1 VQKTRLARIGA
12 EAAWVAA
19 GQLLAFL
26 GGFATIKIL
35 TGELGAAAYGQ
46 LALGISA
53 AGAVHMFV
61 YGPIEQIAL
70 RFVSVYRER
79 GRLHLLFAALRRL
92 HMHAAAIVGLAIIVV
107 TSVLYAFAGTAW
119 AWGILILLA
128 LLFGVGGGVSMT
140 LASLLSAFR
149 QRASVAFFQA
159 SDVWLRLLLAVA
171 GLAWLGTSADAALA
185 GFCLATATIAIVQ
198 LAWVMRNPLV
208 RPHLHGHSAS
218 ATGTEGSTMGELVA
232 YGRPYLVWAAFAWCS
247 TYCDRWLILGY
258 LDERSV
264 GIYAALLQ
272 IANAPIAI
280 FLGMVNQF
288 LVPLIFDRAG
298 AATTQGQI
306 RSSAALLNAATAA
319 YVLGLTVIVGFAALV
334 AEPLVRLLTSSEFS
348 RHADLL
354 WVICLGLSLSSTAQ
368 LLVIKGL
375 SHGRPQQ
382 YVLPK
387 FVQLALLIAS
397 MFLLVQPMALMG
409 VAVSLCISG
418 AGYLIMVAWVNSR
431 LVAHAF

>member
-1 VQKTRLARIGA
+1 MLKTRLARIGA
-12 EAAWVAA
+12 EAAWVTA

-26 GGFATIKIL
+26 GGFATIKFL
-35 TGELGAAAYGQ
+35 TGELGPGAYGQ

-53 AGAVHMFV
+53 AGAIHMFV

-79 GRLHLLFAALRRL
+79 GQLHQLFAALRRL
-92 HMHAAAIVGLAIIVV
+92 HLYAATIVGAAIVVV
-107 TSVLYAFAGTAW
+107 TATLYALAGTTW
-119 AWGILILLA
+119 SMLILLA
-128 LLFGVGGGVSMT
+128 LLLGVGGGVSTT
-140 LASLLSAFR
+140 LSSLLSAFR

-159 SDVWLRLLLAVA
+159 SDVWLRLLLAIA
-171 GLAWLGTSADAALA
+171 GLAWLGTSADAALI
-185 GFCLATATIAIVQ
+185 GFCLATATTAIVQ

-208 RPHLHGHSAS
+208 RPHLHGQA
-218 ATGTEGSTMGELVA
+218 ATTIGGAGSTMRELVA
-232 YGRPYLVWAAFAWCS
+232 YGRPYLAFAAFAWFS
-247 TYCDRWLILGY
+247 TYCDRWVILGY

-280 FLGMVNQF
+280 FLGMTNQF

-306 RSSAALLNAATAA
+306 RSSAQLLNAAMAA
-319 YVLGLTVIVGFAALV
+319 YVLGLTVIVCTAALV
-334 AEPLVRLLTSSEFS
+334 AEPLVRLLTSAEFS

-387 FVQLALLIAS
+387 FVQLVLLIAS
-397 MFLLVQPMALMG
+397 MLVLVQPLALMG

-418 AGYLIMVAWVNSR
+418 AGYLAMVAWVNSR
-431 LVAHAF
+431 LVTHAT

>member
-1 VQKTRLARIGA
+1 MQRARLARIGA
-12 EAAWVAA
+12 EAAWVTG

-35 TGELGAAAYGQ
+35 TGELGPGAYGQ

-53 AGAVHMFV
+53 AGAVHMFI
-61 YGPIEQIAL
+61 YGPIEQISL

-79 GRLHLLFAALRRL
+79 GQLPELFSALRRL
-92 HMHAAAIVGLAIIVV
+92 HLHAAAIVGTAIIAI
-107 TSVLYAFAGTAW
+107 TATLYALAGTTW
-119 AWGILILLA
+119 SMLILLA
-128 LLFGVGGGVSMT
+128 LLLGVGGGVSTT
-140 LASLLSAFR
+140 LASLLSALR

-159 SDVWLRLLLAVA
+159 SDVWLRLLLAIA
-171 GLAWLGTSADAALA
+171 GLAWLGTSANAALT
-185 GFCLATATIAIVQ
+185 GFCLATATTAIVQ

-208 RPHLHGHSAS
+208 SPHLHGQSAS
-218 ATGTEGSTMGELVA
+218 AAGASGSTMRELVA
-232 YGRPYLVWAAFAWCS
+232 YGKPYLAFAAFAWFS
-247 TYCDRWLILGY
+247 TYCDRWLILSY

-280 FLGMVNQF
+280 FLGVTNQF

-298 AATTQGQI
+298 AATTQSQI
-306 RSSAALLNAATAA
+306 RSSAQLLNAATAA
-319 YVLGLTVIVGFAALV
+319 YVLGLTVIVCTAALL
-334 AEPLVRLLTSSEFS
+334 AEPLVRLLTSAEFS

-382 YVLPK
+382 YVFPK
-387 FVQLALLIAS
+387 FVQLVLLIAS
-397 MFLLVQPMALMG
+397 MFVLVQPLALMG
-409 VAVSLCISG
+409 IAISLCISG
-418 AGYLIMVAWVNSR
+418 AGYLAMVAWVNSR
-431 LVAHAF
+431 LVTHAT